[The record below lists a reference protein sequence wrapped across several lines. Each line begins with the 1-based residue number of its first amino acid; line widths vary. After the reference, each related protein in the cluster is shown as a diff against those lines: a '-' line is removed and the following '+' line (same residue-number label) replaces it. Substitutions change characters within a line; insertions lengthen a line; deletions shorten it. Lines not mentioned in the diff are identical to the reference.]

1 MQYFDILLFAVITG
15 FLLIRLHRVLG
26 RRTGHESPPPEAPSN
41 SDPQGQADSPVA
53 AEIEAEA
60 EMPEASETG
69 PAGAQGQATG
79 LAAVQAADPS
89 FEPEHF
95 LAGARQAF
103 AMIVGAFA
111 AGEREPLQRLL
122 SASVYRSFE
131 ASITDRERD
140 GNVMEVRDIKVVHA
154 SIESAWME
162 NTHAA
167 VRVEFESEK
176 IEVIRDAAGAVVD
189 GDPDIPGRA
198 NDLWTFSR
206 DVSQGD
212 PNWILIRT
220 GE

>member
-26 RRTGHESPPPEAPSN
+26 RRTGHESPPPEATPN
-41 SDPQGQADSPVA
+41 SESQSQADPPVA
-53 AEIEAEA
+53 AEIEAESDL
-60 EMPEASETG
+60 PEASDDGRARAGG
-69 PAGAQGQATG
+69 PATG

-89 FEPEHF
+89 FGPEQF
-95 LAGARQAF
+95 LGGASQAF

-122 SASVYRSFE
+122 SESVYRSFE
-131 ASITDRERD
+131 ASIAERERD
-140 GNVMEVRDIKVVHA
+140 GKVMEVRDIKVAHA

-162 NTHAA
+162 GTHAV

-176 IEVIRDAAGAVVD
+176 IEAIRDSAGVVVD
-189 GDPDIPGRA
+189 GDPDIPARA

-206 DVSQGD
+206 DVSQAD
-212 PNWILIRT
+212 PNWTLIRT

>member
-26 RRTGHESPPPEAPSN
+26 RRTGHESPPPEATTN
-41 SDPQGQADSPVA
+41 SDPQSQADSPVVA
-53 AEIEAEA
+53 DIEAESDL
-60 EMPEASETG
+60 PEGPDSERAAATG
-69 PAGAQGQATG
+69 PATG

-89 FEPEHF
+89 FSPEQF
-95 LAGARQAF
+95 LGGAGQAF

-122 SASVYRSFE
+122 SESVYRSFE
-131 ASITDRERD
+131 ASIAEREQA
-140 GNVMEVRDIKVVHA
+140 GNVMVVRDIRVVHA

-162 NTHAA
+162 GTRAV

-176 IEVIRDAAGAVVD
+176 IEAIRDSTGVVVD
-189 GDPDIPGRA
+189 GDPDIPARA

-206 DVSQGD
+206 DVSLAD
-212 PNWILIRT
+212 PNWTLIRT